1 MAGEIDQILRVTDEP
16 ISNESKSDSGI
27 ESDVLTM
34 SSSFNMV
41 AAKMANKTTP
51 EMVDYSK
58 KMTITKADRKDYHC
72 FG

>member
-16 ISNESKSDSGI
+16 ISNESKSDSRI

>member
-1 MAGEIDQILRVTDEP
+1 
-16 ISNESKSDSGI
+16 
-27 ESDVLTM
+27 M